1 MSEKERF
8 ASVEG
13 VHLPKT
19 QLGLSKMNTLV
30 DVAEKLFA
38 KNSFS
43 GTSISDICAGA
54 DAAVGT
60 FYIYFDSKTALY
72 RYLVERYK
80 HEIRRNLAESIK
92 NCTTRYDREKEGIKS
107 FVRYSVKNPNV
118 YNIIWGSMSV
128 DKQIFID
135 YYVSFAKNYTA
146 SLKTDSSELSETDL
160 TTLAY
165 TLMGITNFV
174 GLRAIFE
181 NMTDAEINGM
191 IDESVMPILSRGMFK
206 TEQ

>member
-8 ASVEG
+8 DNVEG
-13 VHLPKT
+13 VHMPKT

-38 KNSFS
+38 ENSFF
-43 GTSISDICAGA
+43 GTSIADICAGA
-54 DAAVGT
+54 DTAVGT

-80 HEIRRNLAESIK
+80 HEIRRNLAESISG
-92 NCTTRYDREKEGIKS
+92 CTTRYDKEKEGIKS

-118 YNIIWGSMSV
+118 YDIIWGSMSV
-128 DKQIFID
+128 DRQLFVD

-146 SLKTDSSELSETDL
+146 SLKTDANELSENDL

-165 TLMGITNFV
+165 TLMGITNFI

-181 NMTDAEINGM
+181 NMSNTEIDKV
-191 IDESVMPILSRGMFK
+191 IDESVMSILSRGMFK
-206 TEQ
+206 QE